1 MRKIWM
7 NFRGCDNVEPG
18 MPCTV
23 IPEDEYNSPHYHY
36 KNGLDPAFMGKSGI
50 VIRNNKETRTIDFGN
65 CIVGRIDKVQTGLW
79 VPYEHVCTNDGKIIH
94 KSYFKRFLK

>member
-23 IPEDEYNSPHYHY
+23 IPEDEYNSPSYYY

-50 VIRNNKETRTIDFGN
+50 VIRNNKDN
-65 CIVGRIDKVQTGLW
+65 
-79 VPYEHVCTNDGKIIH
+79 
-94 KSYFKRFLK
+94 

>member
-7 NFRGCDNVEPG
+7 NFRGCDHVEPG

-23 IPEDEYNSPHYHY
+23 IPEDEYNSPNYYY

-50 VIRNNKETRTIDFGN
+50 VIRNNKKTRTIDLSDELIKFRPDYGF
-65 CIVGRIDKVQTGLW
+65 RMSMY
-79 VPYEHVCTNDGKIIH
+79 VPMMEK
-94 KSYFKRFLK
+94 

>member
-23 IPEDEYNSPHYHY
+23 IPRMSIILRLITT
-36 KNGLDPAFMGKSGI
+36 KMVL
-50 VIRNNKETRTIDFGN
+50 IRHSWEKAE
-65 CIVGRIDKVQTGLW
+65 L
-79 VPYEHVCTNDGKIIH
+79 
-94 KSYFKRFLK
+94 

>member
-7 NFRGCDNVEPG
+7 NFRGCDHVEPG

-23 IPEDEYNSPHYHY
+23 IPEDEYNSPNYYY

-50 VIRNNKETRTIDFGN
+50 VKKERSNT
-65 CIVGRIDKVQTGLW
+65 
-79 VPYEHVCTNDGKIIH
+79 E
-94 KSYFKRFLK
+94 S

>member
-7 NFRGCDNVEPG
+7 NFRGCDHVEPG

-23 IPEDEYNSPHYHY
+23 IPEDEYNSPNYYY

-50 VIRNNKETRTIDFGN
+50 VIRNNKKQGQLILEIILSDELIKFRPDYGF
-65 CIVGRIDKVQTGLW
+65 RMSMY
-79 VPYEHVCTNDGKIIH
+79 VPMMEK
-94 KSYFKRFLK
+94 